1 MSRRLFYITLGAVA
15 GVLVVRKL
23 TQAAQRLTPAGVQES
38 MTGALGGLGEA
49 IRDFGESVREA
60 MSEREDELRVSLG
73 LDGTHDLVDMPEYAD
88 PAHTGGMEPDV
99 DGPGA
104 GSR

>member
-1 MSRRLFYITLGAVA
+1 MPRRLFYVALGAVA

-23 TQAAQRLTPAGVQES
+23 SQAAQKLTPAGMQQS
-38 MTGALGGLGEA
+38 MGGAIGNLA
-49 IRDFGESVREA
+49 DAVRDFGVSVREG

-73 LDGTHDLVDMPEYAD
+73 LDGTHDLVDHVD
-88 PAHTGGMEPDV
+88 PGHTGGLEPDV
-99 DGPGA
+99 DERGT